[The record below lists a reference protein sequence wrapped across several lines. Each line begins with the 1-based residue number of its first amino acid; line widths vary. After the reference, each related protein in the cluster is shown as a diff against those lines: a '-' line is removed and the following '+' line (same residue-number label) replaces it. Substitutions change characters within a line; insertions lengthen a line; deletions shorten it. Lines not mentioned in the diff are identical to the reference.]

1 MVDGK
6 TQLFADLMIWNLEWI
21 AIAAASVFVVLLV
34 LVLASLFIH
43 MDLEEEPSD

>member
-6 TQLFADLMIWNLEWI
+6 TQLFADLMVTNLEWI
-21 AIAAASVFVVLLV
+21 GGIAFGLCVIFVGVLL
-34 LVLASLFIH
+34 LFAK